1 MQPQTRADFTTDC
14 NSEQI
19 LYYFIIKMKIFYFI
33 LFYRKK
39 TIFYFILFYR
49 KTTIF
54 YFILFYRKRQYFN
67 ILIILY
73 KTVISTDSI

>member
-49 KTTIF
+49 KNDN
-54 YFILFYRKRQYFN
+54 ILFY
-67 ILIILY
+67 IIL
-73 KTVISTDSI
+73 S